1 MGWDDAALALCTM
14 LEQQRGLGYRVV
26 GVIDDHAEL
35 GATVHGDS
43 VVVGRSSDVVAL
55 VDQGGVTGVIIVTSA
70 VDGTVANAVAR
81 DVADRGF
88 YVELSSALRDVAVE
102 RLGVRGLGRFPMV
115 TVGPMHRGGW
125 RARAKRS
132 FDVVGAIV
140 ALVLA
145 SPLLLLT
152 AIAIKLDSRGPVL
165 FRQQRVGKDG
175 EPFDLLKFRSMV
187 VGAEDRLHE
196 LQELNEASGPL
207 FKMAEDPR
215 VTRVG
220 RVLRRL
226 SIDEIPQ
233 FWTVLRGKMS
243 IVGPRPALPT
253 EVHAWSPELHQRLRV
268 KPGITGMWQ
277 VSGRSDAT
285 FDDYV
290 RLDLY
295 YVDNWSLITD
305 LVIMAKTIPTVL
317 SRKGAA

>member
-1 MGWDDAALALCTM
+1 
-14 LEQQRGLGYRVV
+14 
-26 GVIDDHAEL
+26 
-35 GATVHGDS
+35 
-43 VVVGRSSDVVAL
+43 
-55 VDQGGVTGVIIVTSA
+55 
-70 VDGTVANAVAR
+70 
-81 DVADRGF
+81 
-88 YVELSSALRDVAVE
+88 
-102 RLGVRGLGRFPMV
+102 
-115 TVGPMHRGGW
+115 MHRGGW

-253 EVHAWSPELHQRLRV
+253 EVHAWSPALHQRLRV
-268 KPGITGMWQ
+268 KPGSTGMWQ